1 MGDIPGNSSDNI
13 PGVFDSSLVLV
24 EMTKADVMNI
34 ILDLIASNLEIE
46 RCLTTARDLFNEYH
60 DLLVHDRDFMI
71 TLTKKLYGRRNK
83 VALDW
88 VDTFRIIVT
97 DQDIPEVD

>member
-1 MGDIPGNSSDNI
+1 MGDIHGNSSDNI
-13 PGVFDSSLVLV
+13 PEVFDSSTVLI
-24 EMTKADVMNI
+24 EMTKDDIMNI

-60 DLLVHDRDFMI
+60 NLLVHDRDFMI
-71 TLTKKLYGRRNK
+71 TLTKKLYGRRNR

-88 VDTFRIIVT
+88 VTTFRIIVT
-97 DQDIPEVD
+97 EQDIAEVD